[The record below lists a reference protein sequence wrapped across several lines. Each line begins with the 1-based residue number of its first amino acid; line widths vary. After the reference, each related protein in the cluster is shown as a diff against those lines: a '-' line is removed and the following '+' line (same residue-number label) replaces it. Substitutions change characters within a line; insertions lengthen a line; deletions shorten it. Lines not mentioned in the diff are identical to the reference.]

1 VYGYGLVVLLM
12 VLIRLA
18 SADYLWA
25 GFPNECLSDKRFGCS
40 RIAESNPHGAR
51 HLTPLHLAA
60 ALPDVQAQAEA
71 WIAASAQV
79 RLLLL
84 LPWLLLTL
92 ADAAASPADAS
103 PADAAPWAAGS
114 AAASVASAA
123 AAAAVS
129 AQAHLLK
136 DSRPGFLHA
145 RYLTW
150 FWGFADDF
158 MVSLRWALLI
168 GESVGWLGGRD
179 AWDGREG
186 GRVRGREGKSGQSRP
201 G

>member
-1 VYGYGLVVLLM
+1 MYGYGVVVFLM
-12 VLIRLA
+12 VLVRLA

-25 GFPNECLSDKRFGCS
+25 GFPNECPSDKRFGCS
-40 RIAESNPHGAR
+40 RIAESNPHAAR

-71 WIAASAQV
+71 WVAA
-79 RLLLL
+79 
-84 LPWLLLTL
+84 
-92 ADAAASPADAS
+92 
-103 PADAAPWAAGS
+103 
-114 AAASVASAA
+114 
-123 AAAAVS
+123 S

-158 MVSLRWALLI
+158 MVSLRWVLRTQLMVANVC
-168 GESVGWLGGRD
+168 GCWAFDGCESAWVLGR
-179 AWDGREG
+179 W
-186 GRVRGREGKSGQSRP
+186 
-201 G
+201 